1 MEPYFAR
8 RVNAG
13 TTPSGENTT
22 NTTTKSNNTNT
33 EKDDAGEEEE
43 EETRLADAVDD
54 AKEVKKSPPPPEE
67 DQLFLQGSRE
77 TTTLAGEEGKTMT
90 TMTTTEEEIA
100 EPVDVIVVSEKEVPT
115 KLPTSSPSPSSKGG
129 AAVEGRGSTAGM
141 SSYSGSHFHGFTATR
156 IGPVNV
162 YHTAAASMNTW
173 PACMRLT

>member
-54 AKEVKKSPPPPEE
+54 AKEEKKSSPPPEV

-77 TTTLAGEEGKTMT
+77 RLSQG
-90 TMTTTEEEIA
+90 
-100 EPVDVIVVSEKEVPT
+100 
-115 KLPTSSPSPSSKGG
+115 LPESLNET
-129 AAVEGRGSTAGM
+129 VN
-141 SSYSGSHFHGFTATR
+141 GFR
-156 IGPVNV
+156 FVGFFSV
-162 YHTAAASMNTW
+162 AS
-173 PACMRLT
+173 